1 MKHIILFTGYA
12 RSGKDTSADF
22 LSEYGFVKLAIASKL
37 KQIINVMFNINCEE
51 IEKQDKQNIPMD
63 ELNGLT
69 LRQTKQ
75 LIGTELLQHNLSTI
89 MPNLGRNYH
98 IKQLVD
104 YINKSIMK
112 RICICDLR
120 FPHELDYINKHIIDA
135 KIITIRIIRPSLN
148 TNTEIY
154 KHSSE
159 NSINEIKTDL
169 TIINEDLQKLK
180 LDVINV
186 LTQIKIET

>member
-1 MKHIILFTGYA
+1 
-12 RSGKDTSADF
+12 
-22 LSEYGFVKLAIASKL
+22 
-37 KQIINVMFNINCEE
+37 MFNINCEE
-51 IEKQDKQNIPMD
+51 LEKQDKQNIPMD

-89 MPNLGRNYH
+89 MPNIGRNYH

-104 YINKSIMK
+104 YINKSMIDK
-112 RICICDLR
+112 ICICDLR

-135 KIITIRIIRPSLN
+135 KIYTVRIIRPSLN
-148 TNTEIY
+148 TNTEVY

-159 NSINEIKTDL
+159 SSIDKIDQDFQIEND
-169 TIINEDLQKLK
+169 DLQTLK
-180 LDVINV
+180 EDIDYLVNFINAEILSENQTQEFTQELVVI
-186 LTQIKIET
+186 